1 MVEDSHIRTSL
12 GMIDTLMDNV
22 KESNIPDG
30 LRIELLL
37 YLERMLDAIPDIE
50 TEDCVLSLS
59 YRPIKPEDLD

>member
-1 MVEDSHIRTSL
+1 
-12 GMIDTLMDNV
+12 MIDTLMDNV

>member
-1 MVEDSHIRTSL
+1 MVEDAHIRTSL
-12 GMIDTLMDNV
+12 GMLDTLMDNV

-50 TEDCVLSLS
+50 TEECCLALN
-59 YRPIKPEDLD
+59 YRPIKPEDID